1 MINIQL
7 TLIDENKLKLT
18 SFYHISSTNGLH
30 PLGRKGPHHHRT
42 RLLCLPPPQLPQ
54 QQRQRVP
61 KQLQTPRLSLQPIP
75 HLRHPLRQCTSSHMQ
90 TNWAVGVM
98 ILGLF
103 EALVTLLIIFGDN
116 LGGFLYVVSIALEIF
131 FLVWPRFVKKTLL
144 VRDFEWFS
152 EVPYV

>member
-1 MINIQL
+1 
-7 TLIDENKLKLT
+7 
-18 SFYHISSTNGLH
+18 
-30 PLGRKGPHHHRT
+30 
-42 RLLCLPPPQLPQ
+42 
-54 QQRQRVP
+54 
-61 KQLQTPRLSLQPIP
+61 
-75 HLRHPLRQCTSSHMQ
+75 
-90 TNWAVGVM
+90 M